1 MRGVQPQPRTFHTS
15 SAAIGAR
22 LFVFGGGDKGA
33 EPVKDQRL
41 HVFDTGTSA
50 PAGPLGPPAGGG
62 SFDLGVWSGGGSV
75 ELCLEMRPAGWVA
88 VPLTGPYIRVSLG
101 IQTQCL
107 DGKPRQGSVVADLWN
122 LQFPS

>member
-33 EPVKDQRL
+33 EPVKDQQL

-50 PAGPLGPPAGGG
+50 PAGP
-62 SFDLGVWSGGGSV
+62 
-75 ELCLEMRPAGWVA
+75 
-88 VPLTGPYIRVSLG
+88 
-101 IQTQCL
+101 
-107 DGKPRQGSVVADLWN
+107 
-122 LQFPS
+122 

>member
-50 PAGPLGPPAGGG
+50 PARAFVPWAVGG
-62 SFDLGVWSGGGSV
+62 
-75 ELCLEMRPAGWVA
+75 ELCPSGFVRGVEVLSCVWRGV
-88 VPLTGPYIRVSLG
+88 
-101 IQTQCL
+101 QL
-107 DGKPRQGSVVADLWN
+107 DGSLS
-122 LQFPS
+122 FS